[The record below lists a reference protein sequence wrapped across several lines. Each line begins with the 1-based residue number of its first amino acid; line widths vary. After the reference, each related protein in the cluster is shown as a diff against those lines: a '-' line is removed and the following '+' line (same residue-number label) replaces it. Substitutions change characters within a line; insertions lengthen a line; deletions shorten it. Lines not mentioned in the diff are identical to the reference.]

1 MSPLTIQLP
10 PKLEEQLREH
20 AAREGVQ
27 LDRYVLNVLKKR
39 TQYLQKKPL
48 NDREAELLEKINDGL
63 PEEIWKEFFRL
74 VKKRELET
82 IAPAELKIL
91 VKITDQIEGMHARR
105 MPYLIELAKL
115 RNVKL
120 EKLIRDLGIKRSPYG
135 KAKG

>member
-1 MSPLTIQLP
+1 M
-10 PKLEEQLREH
+10 
-20 AAREGVQ
+20 
-27 LDRYVLNVLKKR
+27 
-39 TQYLQKKPL
+39 
-48 NDREAELLEKINDGL
+48 NDGL

-91 VKITDQIEGMHARR
+91 IKITDQIEGMHARR